1 MEERQEKNCGSALC
15 SRARRGRS
23 ISFSPLGIALVL
35 ALFLPLSPQTS
46 ARSQDRQAADAP
58 ERFDMAVRGDMF
70 TGMAGDRAELSGCGE
85 KAEGPTP
92 RTR

>member
-1 MEERQEKNCGSALC
+1 MEEQQDQKCGSALC
-15 SRARRGRS
+15 LVPRRGRS
-23 ISFSPLGIALVL
+23 IPFSTLGTALVL
-35 ALFLPLSPQTS
+35 AFFLPLSPQTS